1 MAVVA
6 PYTDYALDIVG
17 RIPELKTIHHA
28 LTSDK
33 PELLAVWGRRRV
45 GKTFLLRYGRAP
57 VADWYFEL
65 TGQRNG
71 KQRAQLEHFAKA
83 LSESFQGG
91 VALRAPSTWEEAFG
105 ELEKSIESLPPDGK
119 PVTVFF
125 DEAPWLDSRRSGF
138 LDALEYFWNS
148 RGTRIPRLKLF
159 VCGSAASWI
168 VHKIVQGKGG
178 WHRRVTD
185 LIRVPQFKLHEVSA
199 YLAHQHIRLSRLD
212 VVKLYMVFGGVPY
225 YLAFMRRGESVAA
238 FVNRLFFSS
247 DAPLQGEFD
256 ELFDS
261 LFNNSAV
268 HKQIITE
275 VAKTKGGLTRAEI
288 SACANLSSGGK
299 LTHYLENLEESGFL
313 EIHEPL
319 GARGERFW
327 RYRVSDM
334 FTLFHLQWLSG
345 RPRMRS
351 WNAIVSSQQYRS
363 WCGHA
368 FEIVAWNHA
377 HSIATALG
385 IAKSDYTV
393 TRADL
398 ENSAGKAQIDL
409 VFDVRGGA
417 VYLFELKFCDGD
429 FTMTRAE
436 AEKLELRKQVLSAHF
451 KGRRSVIVCLLTP
464 AGVRE
469 NEHLKAVVDLT
480 LESDALFRDGEL

>member
-1 MAVVA
+1 MN
-6 PYTDYALDIVG
+6 IVG
-17 RIPELKTIHHA
+17 RIAELKTIHHA

-33 PELLAVWGRRRV
+33 PELVAVWGRRRV

-71 KQRAQLEHFAKA
+71 KLRVQLEHFAKA
-83 LSESFQGG
+83 LSASFHGG
-91 VALRAPSTWEEAFG
+91 IALRAPSTWEEAFG
-105 ELEKSIESLPPDGK
+105 ELVKSIESLPPDGK

-148 RGTRIPRLKLF
+148 QGTRIPRLKLF

-199 YLAHQHIRLSRLD
+199 YLAHQHIVLSRLD
-212 VVKLYMVFGGVPY
+212 VVKLYMVLGGVPY
-225 YLAFMRRGESVAA
+225 YLAFMRRGESIAA
-238 FVNRLFFSS
+238 FINRLFFSTE
-247 DAPLQGEFD
+247 APLRGEFN

-261 LFNNSAV
+261 LFNNSAA
-268 HKQIITE
+268 HKQIITA
-275 VAKTKGGLTRAEI
+275 VAKTKIGLTRAEV
-288 SACANLSSGGK
+288 AVGTDLTSGGK
-299 LTHYLENLEESGFL
+299 LTRYLGNLEESGFL
-313 EIHEPL
+313 EIHEPI
-319 GARGERFW
+319 GARGERYW
-327 RYRVSDM
+327 HYRVCDM
-334 FTLFHLQWLSG
+334 FTLFHMQWLSG

-351 WNAIVSSQQYRS
+351 WNAIANSQRYKS

-368 FEIVAWNHA
+368 FEIVVWNHA
-377 HSIATALG
+377 HSIASALG

-398 ENSAGKAQIDL
+398 ENGAGKAQIDL
-409 VFDVRGGA
+409 LFDVRGGT
-417 VYLFELKFCDGD
+417 VYLFELKFCDGA

-451 KGRRSVIVCLLTP
+451 NGRRSIIVCLLTLE
-464 AGVRE
+464 GVRE
-469 NEHLKAVVDLT
+469 NEHSKAIIDLK
-480 LESDALFRDGEL
+480 LEADALFRDGEL

>member
-1 MAVVA
+1 MER
-6 PYTDYALDIVG
+6 PMDIVG
-17 RIPELKTIHHA
+17 RSAELKTIHHA
-28 LTSDK
+28 LMSDK
-33 PELLAVWGRRRV
+33 PELVAVWGRRRV
-45 GKTFLLRYGRAP
+45 GKTFLIRYGRTP

-71 KQRAQLEHFAKA
+71 KQRVQLEHFAKA
-83 LSESFQGG
+83 LSHSFHNDI
-91 VALRAPSTWEEAFG
+91 ALRPPSTWELAFG
-105 ELEKSIESLPPDGK
+105 ELEKSIESLPADSK

-148 RGTRIPRLKLF
+148 RGTRISRLKMF

-185 LIRVPQFKLHEVSA
+185 LIRLPQFKLHSVST
-199 YLAHQHIRLSRLD
+199 YLAHQHVRLSRLD
-212 VVKLYMVFGGVPY
+212 IVKLYMVLGGVPY
-225 YLAFMRRGESVAA
+225 YLAFMRRGESISA
-238 FVNRLFFSS
+238 FVNRLLFSS

-261 LFNNSAV
+261 LFNNSAS
-268 HKQIITE
+268 HKQIITQ
-275 VAKTKGGLTRAEI
+275 VAKTKDGLTRAQI
-288 SACANLSSGGK
+288 SAQAKLASGGK
-299 LTHYLENLEESGFL
+299 LTQYLDNLEESGFL
-313 EIHEPL
+313 EVHEPL
-319 GARGERFW
+319 GARGERYW
-327 RYRVSDM
+327 RYRPCDM

-345 RPRMRS
+345 GRRMRS
-351 WNAIVSSQQYRS
+351 WHAIASSQQYKS

-368 FEIVAWNHA
+368 FEIVVWNHA
-377 HSIATALG
+377 HSIASTLG

-409 VFDVRGGA
+409 LFDVRGGA
-417 VYLFELKFCDGD
+417 VYLFELKFCDGA

-436 AEKLELRKQVLSAHF
+436 AEKLQLRKQVLDAHF
-451 KGRRSVIVCLLTP
+451 KGRRSIIVCLLAP
-464 AGVRE
+464 EGMRG
-469 NEHLKAVVDLT
+469 NEHSKAAVDLI
-480 LESDALFRDGEL
+480 LNADALFRDGES